1 MMKTCLL
8 FNYLIFF
15 VLNCYWVTVNG
26 WFCKFNK
33 NLITERHNDLRLKH
47 DVQPLSWD
55 SQLEKAASVEVD
67 LIKKYENCNV
77 NAKQINTNYFITTS
91 NSRVEPAVDLW
102 YEGINNYDFE
112 LGPIKKEE
120 NVFEFTRMVWKSAQ
134 HIGCAIACCKNNV
147 IFTCK
152 YDSDTNKPGHFAN
165 NVKPINKMFIGI
177 GYT

>member
-47 DVQPLSWD
+47 DVQPLTWD

-67 LIKKYENCNV
+67 LIKKYENCIV
-77 NAKQINTNYFITTS
+77 SAKQINTNYFIATS
-91 NSRVEPAVDLW
+91 NSSVESAVDLW

-112 LGPIKKEE
+112 LD
-120 NVFEFTRMVWKSAQ
+120 
-134 HIGCAIACCKNNV
+134 IGCAIACCKNNV
-147 IFTCK
+147 ILACK
-152 YDSDTNKPGHFAN
+152 YDNDTNKPGHFAN
-165 NVKPINKMFIGI
+165 NVKPIN
-177 GYT
+177 